1 MSRHWRRFGFAAAAI
16 GALALMGGLAGLK
29 TVSQAVS
36 DGPGAGGGAKPG
48 NNGGAPLVEAGH
60 VGLAA
65 FADEVQALGTAQ
77 AVESVVITS
86 KVTDTIRALRFES
99 GQKVARGQVLV
110 VLDSVEQQADLAEA
124 RAQAEADAREQA
136 RFAELFAQGF
146 ATKAS
151 LEATQAAAGRSIARV
166 EALSARINDRTLR
179 APIAGVLGLRNA
191 SVGQLV
197 QPGTPIV
204 TLDDVRKIKLDF
216 DVPEAHLAQMKQG
229 ISLQAETAAYP
240 QRVFLGH
247 VDQIDS
253 RVDARTRAVRARAV
267 LENADGALLPGML
280 LTVRLKTNA
289 VQALAVPETAVLERA
304 DGSLVYR
311 LKQKGENWLAELV
324 PVETGRREAGRVE
337 VLSGLVAGDFIILEG
352 VNRAK
357 PGQTVR
363 IASPDG
369 AKQASISPVSTAKAP

>member
-1 MSRHWRRFGFAAAAI
+1 MSRQWRRFGFAAAAI

-29 TVSQAVS
+29 TVSQALS
-36 DGPGAGGGAKPG
+36 NAPGPGGDAKRG
-48 NNGGAPLVEAGH
+48 NGGAPVVEAGR
-60 VGLAA
+60 VSVAA

-77 AVESVVITS
+77 AVESVVITA
-86 KVTDTIRALRFES
+86 KVTDTIRALRFDS
-99 GQKVARGQVLV
+99 GQEVARGQVLV
-110 VLDSVEQQADLAEA
+110 ELDSVEQQADLNEA
-124 RAQAEADAREQA
+124 RAQAQADGREQA
-136 RFAELFAQGF
+136 RIGELFAQGF

-151 LEATQAAAGRSIARV
+151 LEAAQAAAGRSIARV

-204 TLDDVRKIKLDF
+204 TLDDVRQIKLDF
-216 DVPEAHLAQMKQG
+216 EVPEAHLAQMKRG
-229 ISLQAETAAYP
+229 ITLQAETAAYP
-240 QRVFLGH
+240 QRVFVGR

-267 LENADGALLPGML
+267 LDNSDGALKPGML
-280 LTVRLKTNA
+280 LTVRLQTNA

-311 LKQKGENWLAELV
+311 LKQQGEDWLAELV
-324 PVETGRREAGRVE
+324 PVRTGRRAGGRVE
-337 VLSGLVAGDFIILEG
+337 VLSGLAAGDFIILEG

-357 PGQTVR
+357 PGQSVR
-363 IASPDG
+363 IAAPSAQD
-369 AKQASISPVSTAKAP
+369 QASLGPAPAAKAP

>member
-1 MSRHWRRFGFAAAAI
+1 MSRQWRRFGFAAAAI
-16 GALALMGGLAGLK
+16 GVLALMGGLAGIK

-36 DGPGAGGGAKPG
+36 NAPGPGGGARG
-48 NNGGAPLVEAGH
+48 NGGAPLVEAGR
-60 VGLAA
+60 VSTAA

-77 AVESVVITS
+77 AVESVVITA

-99 GQKVARGQVLV
+99 GQRVARGQVLV
-110 VLDSVEQQADLAEA
+110 ELDSVEQQADLAEA
-124 RAQAEADAREQA
+124 RAQEEADGREQA
-136 RFAELFAQGF
+136 RIAELFAQGF

-151 LEATQAAAGRSIARV
+151 LEAAQAAASRSIARV
-166 EALSARINDRTLR
+166 KAVSARINDRTLR

-204 TLDDVRKIKLDF
+204 TLDDVRQIKLDF
-216 DVPEAHLAQMKQG
+216 DVPEAHLAHIKRG
-229 ISLQAETAAYP
+229 ITLHAETAAYP
-240 QRVFLGH
+240 QRVFLGR

-267 LENADGALLPGML
+267 LDNSDGALLPGML
-280 LTVRLKTNA
+280 LTVRLRTNA

-304 DGSLVYR
+304 DGALVYR
-311 LKQKGENWLAELV
+311 LKQKGDDWLAELV
-324 PVETGRREAGRVE
+324 PVRTGRRAGGRVE
-337 VLSGLVAGDFIILEG
+337 ILSGLAAGDLLITEG

-357 PGQTVR
+357 PGQIVR
-363 IASPDG
+363 ISEAPAQD
-369 AKQASISPVSTAKAP
+369 QASLGPAPAAKAP

>member
-1 MSRHWRRFGFAAAAI
+1 MSRQWRRFGFAAAAI
-16 GALALMGGLAGLK
+16 GVLALMGGLVGIK

-36 DGPGAGGGAKPG
+36 NAPDPGGGARG
-48 NNGGAPLVEAGH
+48 NGGAPLVE
-60 VGLAA
+60 VGAVSTAA

-77 AVESVVITS
+77 AAESVVITA

-99 GQKVARGQVLV
+99 GQRVARGQVLV
-110 VLDSVEQQADLAEA
+110 ELDSVEQQADLAEA
-124 RAQAEADAREQA
+124 RAQEEADEREQA
-136 RFAELFAQGF
+136 RIAELFAQGF

-151 LEATQAAAGRSIARV
+151 LEAAQAAASRSIARV
-166 EALSARINDRTLR
+166 KAGSARINDRTLR

-204 TLDDVRKIKLDF
+204 TLDDVRQIKLDF
-216 DVPEAHLAQMKQG
+216 DVPEAHLAHMKRG
-229 ISLQAETAAYP
+229 ITLHAETAAYP
-240 QRVFLGH
+240 QRVFLGR

-267 LENADGALLPGML
+267 LDNSDGALLPGML
-280 LTVRLKTNA
+280 LTVRLRTNA

-304 DGSLVYR
+304 DGALVYR
-311 LKQKGENWLAELV
+311 LKQQGDDWLAELV
-324 PVETGRREAGRVE
+324 PVRTGRRAGGRVE
-337 VLSGLVAGDFIILEG
+337 ILSGLAAGDFLITEG

-357 PGQTVR
+357 PGQPVR
-363 IASPDG
+363 ISGAPAQGQVSLGPSP
-369 AKQASISPVSTAKAP
+369 AAKAP